1 MDRLRINARINIIC
15 FLFWT
20 IALQACT
27 QEEEVIVPEEP
38 QIRTF
43 PNVEAELQ
51 EYFRRFE
58 EEATLKGLEVD
69 LVKLGI
75 TGVINEIDEQ
85 HVIGQCSYNR
95 FNPRLVTID
104 QSFWNRSSDLS
115 REFVVFHELGH
126 CVLNRGHLEDAFSN
140 GACKSIMRSGTGR
153 CFDAY
158 NIRNRDYYVEEL
170 FEPAVVAVSF
180 SEFP

>member
-1 MDRLRINARINIIC
+1 MCRLPVNSSHYIVGWLC
-15 FLFWT
+15 FA

-27 QEEEVIVPEEP
+27 QDEEAIVPEAP
-38 QIRTF
+38 QARTY
-43 PNVEAELQ
+43 PNVETELH

-58 EEATLKGLEVD
+58 EEAALKGLEVN
-69 LVKLGI
+69 LVNLGI
-75 TGVINEIDEQ
+75 IGVIDEIDEQ
-85 HVIGQCSYNR
+85 HVIGRCSYNR

-104 QSFWNRSSDLS
+104 ASFWNRSSDSS

-140 GACKSIMRSGTGR
+140 GVCKSIMRSGTGS

-158 NIRNRDYYVEEL
+158 NTRNRDYYIEEL
-170 FEPAVVAVSF
+170 FEPEVVAASF
-180 SEFP
+180 